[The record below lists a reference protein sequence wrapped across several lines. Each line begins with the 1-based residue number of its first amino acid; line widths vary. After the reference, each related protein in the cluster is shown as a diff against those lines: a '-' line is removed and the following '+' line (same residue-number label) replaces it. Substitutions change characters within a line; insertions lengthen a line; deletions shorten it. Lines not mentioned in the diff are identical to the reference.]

1 MGKRKRKLSPL
12 GDKSRRPFALPHVE
26 RKQREAERRAL
37 QALTPE
43 QVSRNLERVQH
54 ALQAAGLEGEA

>member
-1 MGKRKRKLSPL
+1 MGKRRPKLSPL
-12 GDKSRRPFALPHVE
+12 GDKSRRPFALPHVA
-26 RKQREAERRAL
+26 RKQREAERKAL

-43 QVSRNLERVQH
+43 QVEHQLQRARE